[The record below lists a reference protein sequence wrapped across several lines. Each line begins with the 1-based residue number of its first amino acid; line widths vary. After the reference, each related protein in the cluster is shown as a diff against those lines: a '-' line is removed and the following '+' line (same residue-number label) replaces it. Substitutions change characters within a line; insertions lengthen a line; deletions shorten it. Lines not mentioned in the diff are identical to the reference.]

1 MQDSTSSS
9 QQQVVHFWLDLDKPL
24 SHQVGL
30 SLADPVLRFSVKF
43 YTPDPSQLEE
53 EFTRYLFSLQI
64 RRDLASGALICNDN
78 TASLMASYLVQG
90 EWEFIGDI

>member
-1 MQDSTSSS
+1 MY
-9 QQQVVHFWLDLDKPL
+9 FWLDLEKRL

-30 SLADPVLRFSVKF
+30 NMTDPALRFSVKF

-53 EFTRYLFSLQI
+53 EFTRYLYSLQI
-64 RRDLASGALICNDN
+64 RKDLANGQLMCNDN

-90 EWEFIGDI
+90 NKIKFAYVLNN